1 VYIVDGSGSDMTA
14 PQDTPVAINKEG
26 NYLVYNVDVFIQ
38 KCIDSLPSGKLCK
51 SKKYFSY
58 IVAVIF
64 IGGGNQSTRRKPLTC
79 CKSLTKFIT

>member
-1 VYIVDGSGSDMTA
+1 MYIVDGSGSDMTA

-51 SKKYFSY
+51 SHRYDY
-58 IVAVIF
+58 IWLLWVNILY
-64 IGGGNQSTRRKPLTC
+64 IKMWE
-79 CKSLTKFIT
+79 